1 MARRG
6 TPWFHSRRRFCVPAA
21 WDQPWANRLRRAR
34 PVVCRL
40 AMPPPVFAREWR
52 CVFPVGRCVDLVR
65 RNRGR
70 KELPCWFERRPC
82 RPYYMHGVQAA
93 KQLRNFLDGA
103 PSAGPIVDGFGTG
116 GYLAAFN
123 PDMTPD
129 ASFGTSHTGIVTTD
143 VGYVSPS
150 DLFAFQWDDDP
161 PTPYELT

>member
-40 AMPPPVFAREWR
+40 AMQPPVFAREQR

-93 KQLRNFLDGA
+93 KQLLKE
-103 PSAGPIVDGFGTG
+103 
-116 GYLAAFN
+116 AAETCLVRSLF
-123 PDMTPD
+123 
-129 ASFGTSHTGIVTTD
+129 
-143 VGYVSPS
+143 SPHYS
-150 DLFAFQWDDDP
+150 RVFVIP
-161 PTPYELT
+161 G